1 VELEAEGR
9 APNRSWS
16 PVVPVP
22 AETVAVAVFQWKR
35 LPLSR
40 SIVLRYLAYAMLI
53 VVVCTV
59 LAYSIAASAPAQYGA
74 RSEINYPV
82 SAQIASGGFL
92 RSDLTL
98 QTQLV
103 TLKSRQILTPIAAKY
118 HMSTDELLTKLK
130 AGVLSASQVIQIEVD
145 DHSPARAKTLVG
157 EIATAYLKQIP
168 NPALDAETSLNKSIA
183 AVDANIRT
191 TQNQLNALIAQNP
204 GGTPTT
210 AESTLQNQLVILA
223 NQRTDLQSKLS
234 DATVTDLQT
243 PHVTQLTQPYLLNGK
258 VAPKPL
264 KAGIAGML
272 AGMMIAFGVI
282 ALLVR
287 RLLRRMPL
295 DQID

>member
-1 VELEAEGR
+1 MELEAEGR

-40 SIVLRYLAYAMLI
+40 AVILRYLAYAMII
-53 VVVCTV
+53 VVVCTG
-59 LAYSIAASAPAQYGA
+59 LAYAIAASAPAQYGA
-74 RSEINYPV
+74 RSEINYPI
-82 SAQIASGGFL
+82 SAQISSGGFL
-92 RSDLTL
+92 RTDLTL

-103 TLKSRQILTPIAAKY
+103 TMKSRQILTPIAAKY
-118 HMSTDELLTKLK
+118 HMTTDELLKKLK
-130 AGVLSASQVIQIEVD
+130 VGILSASQVIQMEVD

-157 EIATAYLKQIP
+157 EVATAYLKQIP
-168 NPALDAETSLNKSIA
+168 NPALDAETSLNASIA
-183 AVDANIRT
+183 GVDRNIAT

-204 GGTPTT
+204 TGSPTT
-210 AESTLQNQLVILA
+210 AETTLQNQLVILA
-223 NQRTDLQSKLS
+223 NQRTNLQSKLS
-234 DATVTDLQT
+234 DATVLDLQT
-243 PHVTQLTQPYLLNGK
+243 PHVTQLTQPYLLDGK

-272 AGMMIAFGVI
+272 AGLMVAFCVI